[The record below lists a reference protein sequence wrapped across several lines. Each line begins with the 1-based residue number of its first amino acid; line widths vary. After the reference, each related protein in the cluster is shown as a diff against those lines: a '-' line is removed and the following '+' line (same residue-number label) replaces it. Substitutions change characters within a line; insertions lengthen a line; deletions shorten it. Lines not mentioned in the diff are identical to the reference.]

1 MTLDLK
7 LIYLKFNFS
16 YVSSKHSSNFLNI
29 ARKSVILTITLIV
42 LLFYFNGITESAL
55 AQVST
60 TTITTDKSTPTNVG
74 SNNSK
79 CFNTSIINA
88 IRIPKVNVLP
98 PKMVMIYGGKVY
110 QGKLSESKFRG
121 GETINELHI
130 QPRKVTTNLPSKAV
144 HVKEGS
150 CVQFAIIGT
159 PKVLTPSSLAV
170 TAYDRNNG
178 TPVKVLTAVN
188 SHSSIFRVN
197 LVRGNYILL
206 GVGTWLPRSEHV
218 SGYAIYKFVVK
229 VFL

>member
-1 MTLDLK
+1 MTDDLK
-7 LIYLKFNFS
+7 LIYFKFNYS

-29 ARKSVILTITLIV
+29 AWEPVILTITLIV

-55 AQVST
+55 AQLST
-60 TTITTDKSTPTNVG
+60 TTTTDKSTPINAN

-79 CFNTSIINA
+79 CLNSSIINA

-121 GETINELHI
+121 GETISELHI
-130 QPRKVTTNLPSKAV
+130 QPRKVTANLPSKIV
-144 HVKEGS
+144 DVKEGS
-150 CVQFAIIGT
+150 CVQFTIIGT
-159 PKVLTPSSLAV
+159 PTVLPPSSLAV

-178 TPVKVLTAVN
+178 TAVKVLTAVN
-188 SHSSIFRVN
+188 SHSSISRMN

>member
-7 LIYLKFNFS
+7 LIYFKFNYS

-29 ARKSVILTITLIV
+29 PWKPVILTITLIV
-42 LLFYFNGITESAL
+42 LLFYFNAITESAL
-55 AQVST
+55 AQLST
-60 TTITTDKSTPTNVG
+60 TTITTDKSTPTNVS

-79 CFNTSIINA
+79 CNTSIIIA
-88 IRIPKVNVLP
+88 IRILKVNVLP
-98 PKMVMIYGGKVY
+98 PKMVMIYDGKVY
-110 QGKLSESKFRG
+110 QGKLSEFKFRG
-121 GETINELHI
+121 GETISELHI
-130 QPRKVTTNLPSKAV
+130 QPIKVTTNLASKVV
-144 HVKEGS
+144 HIKEGS

-159 PKVLTPSSLAV
+159 PRLLPPSSLAV

-178 TPVKVLTAVN
+178 TAVKVLNAVN
-188 SHSSIFRVN
+188 SHSSVFRVN

-206 GVGTWLPRSEHV
+206 GVGTWLPGSEHV